1 MPFKG
6 TDKKAYTR
14 AGKFQKPIRSLLYK
28 TFKTR
33 NDMNRKNKISYSK
46 ISRKRKITNIN
57 KYKKNTPSL
66 VIKNRKV
73 IINRKYGSRIE
84 LVYNAELRYVD
95 RRKINHLSKVLL
107 RKLSKY
113 TFDKAIDLSSRS
125 FQITIG
131 IVKIIVSIY
140 DIYMDREKYNLI
152 AEVIVG
158 EATVFENYKTL
169 EPFFK
174 MHIDLFN
181 QMQSLLK
188 KTVIPL

>member
-1 MPFKG
+1 M
-6 TDKKAYTR
+6 
-14 AGKFQKPIRSLLYK
+14 
-28 TFKTR
+28 
-33 NDMNRKNKISYSK
+33 
-46 ISRKRKITNIN
+46 
-57 KYKKNTPSL
+57 
-66 VIKNRKV
+66 
-73 IINRKYGSRIE
+73 
-84 LVYNAELRYVD
+84 VYNAKLRHVD

-131 IVKIIVSIY
+131 VVKIIISIC

-152 AEVIVG
+152 AEVIVS
-158 EATVFENYKTL
+158 EATVFENYETL

-188 KTVIPL
+188 KAVIPL